1 MRNNKAITLIALIIT
16 IIVMLILVAVTV
28 KTAVNS
34 GLFGYAKNAT
44 GEWSRAQEEE
54 KNLGN
59 GKIIDDIMNEIE
71 IPNATEKIGTR
82 YEVIH
87 EYFIN
92 GVLTGS
98 MESSAFGFSGD
109 VIDCKSLSHNIYMN
123 REFNY
128 SPNNTEFFVLKDKP
142 EENVIVLKYER

>member
-54 KNLGN
+54 KF
-59 GKIIDDIMNEIE
+59 
-71 IPNATEKIGTR
+71 R
-82 YEVIH
+82 
-87 EYFIN
+87 
-92 GVLTGS
+92 
-98 MESSAFGFSGD
+98 
-109 VIDCKSLSHNIYMN
+109 
-123 REFNY
+123 
-128 SPNNTEFFVLKDKP
+128 
-142 EENVIVLKYER
+142 